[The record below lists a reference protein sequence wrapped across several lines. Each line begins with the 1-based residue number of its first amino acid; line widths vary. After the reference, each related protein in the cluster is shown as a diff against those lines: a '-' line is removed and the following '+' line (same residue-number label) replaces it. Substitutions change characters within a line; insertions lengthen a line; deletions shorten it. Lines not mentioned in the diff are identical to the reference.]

1 MLIVNL
7 DPGISA
13 HLLGYLKIIIFL
25 DLALLASQPSVAQS
39 SGFEKRCKR
48 RKLTSKTKMS

>member
-25 DLALLASQPSVAQS
+25 DLALLAS
-39 SGFEKRCKR
+39 
-48 RKLTSKTKMS
+48 